1 MEGGIQI
8 QKRIIFLHD
17 ISSPLKTPLSAFVQE
32 EIGVHTESVMAV
44 IDGDILA
51 LTLKNNLK
59 CWAVRLTI
67 CHLNIL
73 CSNNKIV
80 YNIGVHSSVCIYL
93 IYSSLGE
100 KYLRI
105 VNFKNKRKTLVSI

>member
-1 MEGGIQI
+1 MHILIKPLLTKKKSERKRRLEMEGGIQI

-51 LTLKNNLK
+51 LTLKNNLLPHMREK
-59 CWAVRLTI
+59 KWP
-67 CHLNIL
+67 
-73 CSNNKIV
+73 
-80 YNIGVHSSVCIYL
+80 
-93 IYSSLGE
+93 LG
-100 KYLRI
+100 
-105 VNFKNKRKTLVSI
+105 

>member
-51 LTLKNNLK
+51 LTLKNNLLPHMREK
-59 CWAVRLTI
+59 KWP
-67 CHLNIL
+67 
-73 CSNNKIV
+73 
-80 YNIGVHSSVCIYL
+80 
-93 IYSSLGE
+93 LG
-100 KYLRI
+100 
-105 VNFKNKRKTLVSI
+105 